1 MANSEVIYVPIP
13 GKNNCMY
20 PIYMPIVMREPDVY
34 KATGRLSVGDYN
46 STVDNLGG
54 NPALIPIIK
63 TLIPLIP
70 SAISMVKNLFNKSSD
85 KPKYRSVNY
94 QGRVPYGRPLVQDSY
109 GRPLGQ
115 GPYGRPLGQGP
126 YGRPL
131 GQGPYSQRGYH
142 GLDENRYYTGGYPR
156 VAPFNVGGYI
166 PTNPNIKNLKDLQ
179 ALYDKYD

>member
-1 MANSEVIYVPIP
+1 MSYNKFNMAKSEVVYVPVP
-13 GKNNCMY
+13 GRNNCLYPMY
-20 PIYMPIVMREPDVY
+20 IPIIVREPEVY
-34 KATGRLSVGDYN
+34 KATGRLSLDDYN

-70 SAISMVKNLFNKSSD
+70 TAISMVKNLFNRNSD
-85 KPKYRSVNY
+85 KPKYRNINY
-94 QGRVPYGRPLVQDSY
+94 QNQKSYDRPLV
-109 GRPLGQ
+109 
-115 GPYGRPLGQGP
+115 QGP

-142 GLDENRYYTGGYPR
+142 GLDENRYYRGGYPR
-156 VAPFNVGGYI
+156 AAPFNVGGYI